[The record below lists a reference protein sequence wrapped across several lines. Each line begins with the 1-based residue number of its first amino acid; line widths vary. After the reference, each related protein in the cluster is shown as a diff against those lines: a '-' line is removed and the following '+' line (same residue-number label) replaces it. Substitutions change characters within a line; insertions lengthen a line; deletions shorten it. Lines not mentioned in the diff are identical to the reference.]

1 MPTLGERLATA
12 IDVSAAFD
20 NCFFN
25 SYAAFLLASNLPL
38 PDTLFTFTSL
48 LGNNSRATRLRRI
61 LPSKDALDIFQKYR
75 DLIPIIGPEYPN
87 FMVEKTLV
95 LGILLREWFAT
106 QLNDNSTHRDAM
118 LIRREGDAVNG
129 DVVSMFTTYKMF
141 RQNGLEKE
149 DLIHQSIINEANEA
163 FLEYLVARPVTTR
176 PLSAKET
183 DFESFFSSARLSP
196 DYTAAVAL
204 DVTEEDLGVLETD
217 AAIKAY
223 WIDQG
228 YSAYCQHMAKPN
240 VKLGVSDF
248 SPVLQSMGQP
258 LTIHNSDG
266 SQALFEGSPSNPKM
280 ELKLHPTSGHFL
292 LLKPEDA
299 TPVTDALLEE
309 YRVSY
314 AQYQRDR
321 ETIGEA
327 TNATKQAV
335 AANAPSLLVK
345 AICIKH
351 THASW
356 EPFDA
361 LLQQLNRMEML
372 DKHAKFMNSLQ
383 ILISK
388 RDEFTQIMG
397 TLSLDSSQYES
408 YESARNV
415 TDVLYENLKLAAKR
429 YFLDQSLTANAFQQ
443 ACTQHINNTR
453 PVLEVH
459 RGFKAV
465 LESILYMALGLF
477 TGWDGDIYKE
487 KSRRARTQQYMFFS
501 TESAQ
506 RLDTLQDAVYN
517 INTVNLE
524 AEAPAVSRPGGRS
537 GGS

>member
-1 MPTLGERLATA
+1 MPTLEERLTTA

-25 SYAAFLLASNLPL
+25 SYAAFLLANNLPL

-48 LGNNSRATRLRRI
+48 LGNNSRATHLRHFF
-61 LPSKDALDIFQKYR
+61 PSEDGLDMFKKHR
-75 DLIPIIGPEYPN
+75 DLTPIIGPEYPN

-106 QLNDNSTHRDAM
+106 QLNNNSTHRDAM

-129 DVVSMFTTYKMF
+129 DVVSMFTTYKAF
-141 RQNGLEKE
+141 REVGLEKE

-176 PLSAKET
+176 PLSAEEIG
-183 DFESFFSSARLSP
+183 FESFFTNARLSP
-196 DYTAAVAL
+196 DYIAAVAL
-204 DVTEEDLGVLETD
+204 DATEDELGVLETD

-228 YSAYCQHMAKPN
+228 YSAYCRHVAKPN

-248 SPVLQSMGQP
+248 SPVLQSVGQP

-266 SQALFEGSPSNPKM
+266 SHSIFEGDPSCPKM

-299 TPVTDALLEE
+299 SPATDALLEE

-345 AICIKH
+345 AICIKD

-372 DKHAKFMNSLQ
+372 DKHTKFMNSLQ
-383 ILISK
+383 ILVSK
-388 RDEFTQIMG
+388 KDEFTRIMG

-408 YESARNV
+408 YENARNA
-415 TDVLYENLKLAAKR
+415 TENLYENLKLAAKR
-429 YFLDQSLTANAFQQ
+429 YFIDQSITANAFQQ
-443 ACTQHINNTR
+443 ACTQHINNAR

-501 TESAQ
+501 TESAK
-506 RLDTLQDAVYN
+506 RLDALQDAVYN
-517 INTVNLE
+517 INTITLE
-524 AEAPAVSRPGGRS
+524 AEVPNISRPSGRS